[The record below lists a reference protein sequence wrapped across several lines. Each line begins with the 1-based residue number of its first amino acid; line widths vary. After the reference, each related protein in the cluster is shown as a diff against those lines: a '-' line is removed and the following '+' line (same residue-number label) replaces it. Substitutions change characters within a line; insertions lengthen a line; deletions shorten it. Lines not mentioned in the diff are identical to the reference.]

1 MLEHS
6 GEVSLR
12 FLSGDDAQGGGANV
26 ATKDVAHW
34 MSEWPMCGCDVWRMD
49 PSTSRFSVQR
59 SLGPFF
65 RLAQARLTS
74 EVVHGGEVGGKWSEF
89 MLVLMCQACVL

>member
-12 FLSGDDAQGGGANV
+12 FLSGDDAQGGRAYV
-26 ATKDVAHW
+26 ATKMWCTGCLNRLCVAVMFGGWTLQH
-34 MSEWPMCGCDVWRMD
+34 PDFQG
-49 PSTSRFSVQR
+49 QR

-74 EVVHGGEVGGKWSEF
+74 EVGGKWC
-89 MLVLMCQACVL
+89 LVVCIMKLLVVYN